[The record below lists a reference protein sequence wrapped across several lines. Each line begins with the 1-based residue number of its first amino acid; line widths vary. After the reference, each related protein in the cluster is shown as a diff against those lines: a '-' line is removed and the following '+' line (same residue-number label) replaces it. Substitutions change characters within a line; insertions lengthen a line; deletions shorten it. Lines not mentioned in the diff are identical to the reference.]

1 MEGYIIIVMN
11 NTNHN
16 HNHNHNTNHL
26 ATNDILYQKGGKT
39 LKTKKL
45 VLTKIMTD
53 EQIKDKE
60 GTWFKS
66 NDMKNGIVDYNSDIY
81 YLDEN
86 GKEVL
91 LAKLRKNVIPDKLI
105 ELGWDNYKD
114 LAKASRG
121 RWSSAGPIDPNSP
134 YWKKRDLV
142 DTVKWK
148 TSYYVNGKKSKMK
161 VNNQVA
167 STPIGFYESSN
178 NMVKL
183 PCRLTH
189 FTRTH
194 YDKYE
199 NGLPFIQQ
207 INELFKQLVPD
218 RYSKQ
223 LVKANAKK
231 HLKIPNTAFS
241 TITINRNFRTALH
254 RDAGDLK
261 DGFGNLTC
269 IQRGKYH
276 GGETMFPQF
285 GVGFDLKT
293 GDFLAMD
300 VHEWHCNSKLYETGE
315 DKKYNK
321 SLPKVFKDNPDVGT
335 AGIYTDYTRLS
346 FVCYLREKIIK
357 CPNRI
362 DKRYLTKSDSKK
374 IQNKKYIK
382 KEKPSQTDKKNLLS
396 SKKKPKKTK
405 TRMKKNIKNTT
416 NAKLRHKKSRHK

>member
-1 MEGYIIIVMN
+1 MN
-11 NTNHN
+11 H
-16 HNHNHNTNHL
+16 
-26 ATNDILYQKGGKT
+26 ILYQKSAKI
-39 LKTKKL
+39 LKPQKHVLKKL
-45 VLTKIMTD
+45 MTD
-53 EQIKDKE
+53 EEIKDKE

-66 NDMKNGIVDYNSDIY
+66 ADMKNGIIDYNCDIY
-81 YLDEN
+81 YLNDEGN
-86 GKEVL
+86 EVL
-91 LAKLRKNVIPDKLI
+91 LAKLRKNEIPENLI
-105 ELGWDNYKD
+105 ELGWDNYKN

-121 RWSSAGPIDPNSP
+121 RWSSAGPIDPLSP

-142 DTVKWK
+142 DTSKWK
-148 TSYYVNGKKSKMK
+148 TSYLVNGKKSKMK

-189 FTRTH
+189 FTRTY
-194 YDKYE
+194 YDQYKD
-199 NGLPFIQQ
+199 GLPFIQK
-207 INELFKQLVPD
+207 INDLFKQLVPD

-231 HLKIPNTAFS
+231 HLKIPNTSFS

-261 DGFGNLTC
+261 EGFGNLTC
-269 IQRGKYH
+269 IQRGKFH

-300 VHEWHCNSKLYETGE
+300 VHEWHCNSKLYETKE

-321 SLPKVFKDNPDVGT
+321 KLPKVFKDNPEVGT

-357 CPNRI
+357 CPDRI

-374 IQNKKYIK
+374 IKNKNNLT
-382 KEKPSQTDKKNLLS
+382 KPD
-396 SKKKPKKTK
+396 SKKKNKKKKNQKKKKTK
-405 TRMKKNIKNTT
+405 KK
-416 NAKLRHKKSRHK
+416 